1 MKVEPL
7 TYLQIKTYARGVTQ
21 NQMIQNPEKSAE
33 AFVKAEDFLT
43 NLGKHVDFY
52 V

>member
-1 MKVEPL
+1 MKVEPV
-7 TYLQIKTYARGVTQ
+7 TYSQIKTYARGVTQ
-21 NQMIQNPEKSAE
+21 NQKLMNPKKSVE
-33 AFVKAEDFLT
+33 AFVKSEAFLT